1 MRFAPPVK
9 YHFAAVLVPSTNIR
23 GRSKSLTTSGS
34 LPPYLNGPNTTPI
47 PRLNNATSSS
57 WSLHPLFTRSHYHC
71 VEMCLTPRL
80 PVELL
85 NDIFTRV
92 NDTSTILSVLQSSR
106 AFRVIAEQILYK
118 EVVLELVPDE
128 DSTFYQFSQHI
139 CDRRAR
145 FVKHLTIDVVH
156 HKYYDPPKMDHYDDI
171 ASLVLQLAPR
181 LSSFRLVDPLFTKM
195 PRLLDIDAPV
205 LPLNLKKLCLSTS
218 PLDIEEFAAFLSQRA
233 DCLEHLEISPWNDYS
248 PTPLHFNLSKS
259 ALPSLRILSAR
270 SLDLIFNN
278 IEGARSLTHL
288 KLAPSL
294 GDDTDALLARFFHHA
309 KHLVNV
315 QTFSCSFFHA
325 GVFKLAGMMPK
336 LERLDIN
343 LLLNLDIDCL
353 AEEDAGVYQEIA
365 EDAKLTTLKMLRVTS
380 GAKAHSDDF
389 VRWVFKRFPS
399 LRSLEVPCISA
410 DHDGDVDMD
419 VLYRFGSATGMPS
432 IVRWECRQQ
441 DEWFQHWDAGVNVLV
456 ETVSEEEYLGR
467 SRPYY

>member
-1 MRFAPPVK
+1 
-9 YHFAAVLVPSTNIR
+9 
-23 GRSKSLTTSGS
+23 
-34 LPPYLNGPNTTPI
+34 
-47 PRLNNATSSS
+47 
-57 WSLHPLFTRSHYHC
+57 
-71 VEMCLTPRL
+71 MCLTPRL

-118 EVVLELVPDE
+118 EVALELVPDE
-128 DSTFYQFSQHI
+128 DSTFYQFAQHI

-195 PRLLDIDAPV
+195 PRLLDIAAPV

-233 DCLEHLEISPWNDYS
+233 DSLEHLEISPWNDYS
-248 PTPLHFNLSKS
+248 TTPLHFNLSKS

-270 SLDLIFNN
+270 SLDLIFHN
-278 IEGARSLTHL
+278 IEGARNLTHL

-294 GDDTDALLARFFHHA
+294 GDDTDVLLARFFHYA
-309 KHLVNV
+309 KHLANV

-353 AEEDAGVYQEIA
+353 TDTEEDPGVYQEIA
-365 EDAKLTTLKMLRVTS
+365 KDAKLTTLKMLRVTS

-399 LRSLEVPCISA
+399 LCSLEVPCIAA
-410 DHDGDVDMD
+410 DHDGDVGACA
-419 VLYRFGSATGMPS
+419 LYRFGSATDMPS
-432 IVRWECRQQ
+432 IVRWGCRQH
-441 DEWFQHWDAGVNVLV
+441 DEWFQHWDAGVDILV
-456 ETVSEEEYLGR
+456 ATVSKEEYLGR
-467 SRPYY
+467 SRPY